1 VSAGDSSEAYG
12 DFTYTSRYLT
22 FGLVAIALVAACFV
36 VGGVRAGLDALR
48 EHARPGVVGP
58 LALACAV
65 VLALCCVYCLL
76 IRRNALLRIS
86 EDGLHYRNW
95 LGRTTFLRWE
105 EIVAL
110 RMGSWLAH
118 DTSWYVRY
126 LPEPDGEE
134 RWLCLPALLY
144 LRGDAWALQDT
155 IRAKAHLTRKVWW
168 FGRGLGW
175 ERE

>member
-1 VSAGDSSEAYG
+1 MSAGDSSEAYG

-22 FGLVAIALVAACFV
+22 FDLVATALVAACFV
-36 VGGVRAGLDALR
+36 VGGVCAGLDALR
-48 EHARPGVVGP
+48 EHGRPGVVGP

-65 VLALCCVYCLL
+65 VLALCCVYSLL

-126 LPEPDGEE
+126 LRQSGGEK
-134 RWLCLPALLY
+134 RWLRLPPPQH
-144 LRGDAWALQDT
+144 LRADSRAPRDT
-155 IRAKAHLTRKVWW
+155 ILAKARLTRYVRSFWCP
-168 FGRGLGW
+168 RW
-175 ERE
+175 ERQ